1 MKKNIFLKVLII
13 LVILTAVSAL
23 ISGKLINSAYTVTII
38 ISLSILKFIGVSF
51 YFMELKN
58 AHVFWKT
65 SILVFLCLFAIITIA
80 IL

>member
-1 MKKNIFLKVLII
+1 MKKNIFLKVLIVLI
-13 LVILTAVSAL
+13 LLTAVSAL
-23 ISGKLINSAYTVTII
+23 VSGKLFNSTYTVAII
-38 ISLSILKFIGVSF
+38 ILLSILKFIGVSF

-65 SILVFLCLFAIITIA
+65 SILVFVSLFAIITIA

>member
-1 MKKNIFLKVLII
+1 MKKNIFLKVLIVLI
-13 LVILTAVSAL
+13 LLTAVSAL
-23 ISGKLINSAYTVTII
+23 VSGKLLNSTYTVAII

-65 SILVFLCLFAIITIA
+65 SVLAFLTIFAIITIVS
-80 IL
+80 L

>member
-23 ISGKLINSAYTVTII
+23 ISGKLINSAYTVAII

-65 SILVFLCLFAIITIA
+65 SILVFLSLFVIITIA

>member
-23 ISGKLINSAYTVTII
+23 ISGKLINSAYTVAII

>member
-1 MKKNIFLKVLII
+1 MKKNIFLKVLIVLI
-13 LVILTAVSAL
+13 LLTAVSAL
-23 ISGKLINSAYTVTII
+23 VSGKLLNSTYTVAII
-38 ISLSILKFIGVSF
+38 ILLSILKFIGVSF

-65 SILVFLCLFAIITIA
+65 SILVFVSLFAIITIA

>member
-13 LVILTAVSAL
+13 LVILTVVSAF
-23 ISGKLINSAYTVTII
+23 ISGKLINSTYTVAII

-65 SILVFLCLFAIITIA
+65 SILVFLSLFVIITIA